1 MIDRTLLCGE
11 CGKEFVFTVAEQ
23 EFFTERGFDHEP
35 KRCVECRRQRRRK
48 FKPRGSRD
56 GAPRPEPSGDAPR
69 TCEPSPRPRPESLNA
84 AVCSSCGETTQVPF
98 KPDGVRPVFC
108 MPCLKQQTR

>member
-1 MIDRTLLCGE
+1 MTDRTLLCGQ
-11 CGKEFVFTVAEQ
+11 CGKEFVFTAAEQ
-23 EFFTERGFDHEP
+23 EFFRERGFDHEP

-48 FKPRGSRD
+48 FKSRGSRD
-56 GAPRPEPSGDAPR
+56 GAPRRDSSGSPPR
-69 TCEPSPRPRPESLNA
+69 RREPRPRPSPESLND
-84 AVCSSCGETTQVPF
+84 AVCSSCGEATQVPF